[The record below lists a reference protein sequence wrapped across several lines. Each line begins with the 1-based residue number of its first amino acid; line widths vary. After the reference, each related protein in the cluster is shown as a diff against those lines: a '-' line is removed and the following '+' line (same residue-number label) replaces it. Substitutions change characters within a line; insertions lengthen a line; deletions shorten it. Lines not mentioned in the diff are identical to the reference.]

1 MAGSIHTSKLASWG
15 ITSGLDAGA
24 AVTGVVTDFE
34 SSAETVLAPE
44 QNEVGSVINQTMY
57 DKHFTCSCTV
67 QVAAGTA
74 APKAGEA
81 ITLRPSDR
89 EQYQLPQDCGAGGA
103 LCPLHGNRGRYWDRR
118 VRRLIGGRHRSRRL

>member
-15 ITSGLDAGA
+15 ITSGLDAGT

-81 ITLRPSDR
+81 VTLGSKTWYVTSARVTENNTSYR
-89 EQYQLPQDCGAGGA
+89 KIAVQAERYV
-103 LCPLHGNRGRYWDRR
+103 LCTATEAATGIDA
-118 VRRLIGGRHRSRRL
+118 SAD